1 MHASNVLTPRRA
13 MQHKVISALVILFA
27 IGIIIMMI
35 FLIVTKG
42 S

>member
-1 MHASNVLTPRRA
+1 
-13 MQHKVISALVILFA
+13 MQHKVITALVILFA

-42 S
+42 A